1 MIEDFQL
8 SSENGLS
15 DTIIFLLVMMI
26 YILAI
31 NFLLKV
37 TILVKY
43 KPFEEKGFYASQ
55 LNTCIGSY
63 QIWKLEVEDSF
74 IPHFLGGC
82 VQN

>member
-1 MIEDFQL
+1 
-8 SSENGLS
+8 
-15 DTIIFLLVMMI
+15 MMI

-37 TILVKY
+37 TILFKH

-55 LNTCIGSY
+55 LNTCIGS
-63 QIWKLEVEDSF
+63 INKFAIEVEDSF

-82 VQN
+82 IQN